1 MRPER
6 KRRVCIDPEAVVFKP
21 RRTPLKELERI
32 DLTLDELEAIRL
44 CYLDGFYQ
52 EDAAFEMDIS
62 RQTLG
67 RILMSANQKIADFIV
82 NGKALF
88 IGGGSV
94 YRGKARGRKKYC
106 PRREQKRLR
115 QRLVRE

>member
-1 MRPER
+1 LRPER

-21 RRTPLKELERI
+21 RGTPFKQLEKI

-44 CYLDGFYQ
+44 CYLDGLYQ
-52 EDAAFEMDIS
+52 EDAAKEMDIS

-67 RILMSANQKIADFIV
+67 RILISANQKIADFIV

-94 YRGKARGRKKYC
+94 YRGKTRGSKSFC
-106 PRREQKRLR
+106 PSREQKR
-115 QRLVRE
+115 QRHLTNRK